1 MTKFLLS
8 STDMIAMRRRQFMAG
23 LGAAGVAAASAP
35 SFGQDRRQARIGF
48 IGGGELSE
56 SKAFLTDLPVGL
68 AKAGYDRASYRFIE
82 RYAEGKRERIQGLIE
97 ELEGANV
104 DLIVTH
110 AGAVLPVVRAKRAT
124 PVVYQ
129 LSADPVSV
137 GLTTE
142 LARPQNNATGVT
154 LMAAEL
160 NGKRLELLREI
171 SPDRRR
177 LSVIFNPLH
186 GGEHLER
193 AWIDDRARALD
204 FDVAYHPATSRA
216 GLDQALAATE
226 AAQPEAILLL
236 SDGFIHQERGPVLAL
251 ASRLRLPVVAGW
263 AVFAESG
270 ALCSYGPRISEM
282 IQRTAV
288 YVDRILRGA
297 KPADL
302 PIERPN
308 TFELVI
314 NLDTAAQLGLNLSPT
329 LIARADRV
337 IG

>member
-8 STDMIAMRRRQFMAG
+8 STDMTAMRRRQFMAG

-35 SFGQDRRQARIGF
+35 SLGQDRRQARIGF
-48 IGGGELSE
+48 IGPGTPKESE
-56 SKAFLTDLPVGL
+56 IFLTNLPLGL
-68 AKAGYDRASYRFIE
+68 AKFGYERTHFRIFE
-82 RYAEGKRERIQGLIE
+82 RYAERNPDSFNSLIA
-97 ELEGANV
+97 ELEAAAV
-104 DLIVTH
+104 DVIVTH

-129 LSADPVSV
+129 LSADPVTV

-142 LARPQNNATGVT
+142 LSRPQNNATGVT
-154 LMAAEL
+154 LMTAEM

-171 SPDRRR
+171 GSPLRR
-177 LSVIFNPLH
+177 LSVIYNPLH

-204 FDVAYHPATSRA
+204 FDVAYHPATTRA
-216 GLDQALAATE
+216 GLNQALAATE
-226 AAQPEAILLL
+226 ATPPEAILLL
-236 SDGFIHQERGPVLAL
+236 SDGFIQQERGPVLAL

-270 ALCSYGPRISEM
+270 ALCSYGPRIPEM